1 MRESLFPEHQLPQ
14 QASKI
19 YAGAMKRMENVML
32 PLLKSLRRIGQGQL
46 IRRQISNILQF
57 GCELDAHMLYQAL
70 DTFNK
75 SVMNEVRKHYLQPEK
90 HPYPPKENPLL
101 FEMSLLTE
109 ACGLDDPLHKIYI
122 TTQPLEGL
130 PVLLLLFLLTYLPK
144 VILNLKFVL
153 FYQLRNELSSY
164 LSHLNLINYK

>member
-1 MRESLFPEHQLPQ
+1 MFPEHQIPAN
-14 QASKI
+14 ASKL
-19 YAGAMKRMENVML
+19 YGTAMKKMENAML

-46 IRRQISNILQF
+46 IRRQISNILKF

-75 SVMNEVRKHYLQPEK
+75 SIMNEVRKHYQYPDK

-101 FEMSLLTE
+101 FETSLLTE
-109 ACGLDDPLHKIYI
+109 ACGMDDPLHKIYI
-122 TTQPLEGL
+122 TTQPVEGL

-144 VILNLKFVL
+144 VRYLPRYFVL
-153 FYQLRNELSSY
+153 FYFSSIFSR
-164 LSHLNLINYK
+164 LLFLIV